1 MLGYLFNDYNGL
13 YADPVVVQ
21 APLSTRERVD
31 VSDFNAL
38 KQRVDTL
45 ELACAGLW
53 TMLKAAHGFND
64 QQLKDYI
71 QAVDA
76 ADGKVDGKITAHPGA
91 VCPRCGHKLLSRT
104 SAKCLWCGAPLTTN
118 PLSPSGT

>member
-1 MLGYLFNDYNGL
+1 MLGYLFGNYSGMC
-13 YADPVVVQ
+13 DPVVVQ
-21 APLSTRERVD
+21 SGLSTRERVD
-31 VSDFNAL
+31 LSDFQQL
-38 KQRVDTL
+38 KQRVDAL

-76 ADGKVDGKITAHPGA
+76 ADGTVDGKITPHGGGL
-91 VCPRCGHKLLSRT
+91 CPKCGHKLLSRS
-104 SAKCLWCGAPLTTN
+104 SAKCLWCGAPLTSN
-118 PLSPSGT
+118 PLTPGGT